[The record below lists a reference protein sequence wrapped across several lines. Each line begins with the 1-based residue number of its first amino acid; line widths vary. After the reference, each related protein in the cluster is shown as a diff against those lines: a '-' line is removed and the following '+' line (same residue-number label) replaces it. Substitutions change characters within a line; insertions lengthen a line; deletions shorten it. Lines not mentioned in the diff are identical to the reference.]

1 MGGVG
6 TWALAAAHPKLFAAI
21 VPICGGV
28 LFQHAG
34 NYETMTREE
43 RRALVRLPLHDNGP
57 ASLPPGRDDHDL
69 TSCCLWTQSPPSAT
83 DMRPLINTPAY
94 IFHGARDG
102 GAVGSLTAHAALT
115 AAAEE
120 AGVPSRV
127 RLAIYPQ
134 TDDRH
139 HSRSSFHDSWTQTY
153 EFTGL
158 YEWLLE
164 QRREAPRL

>member
-1 MGGVG
+1 
-6 TWALAAAHPKLFAAI
+6 
-21 VPICGGV
+21 
-28 LFQHAG
+28 
-34 NYETMTREE
+34 MT
-43 RRALVRLPLHDNGP
+43 
-57 ASLPPGRDDHDL
+57 
-69 TSCCLWTQSPPSAT
+69 CCLRTQSPPSPT

>member
-1 MGGVG
+1 MAPPIAVVSGGSRGLGLAVCR
-6 TWALAAAHPKLFAAI
+6 ALASDGHRVA
-21 VPICGGV
+21 V
-28 LFQHAG
+28 LSS
-34 NYETMTREE
+34 
-43 RRALVRLPLHDNGP
+43 P
-57 ASLPPGRDDHDL
+57 ASGPCDL
-69 TSCCLWTQSPPSAT
+69 RCHVCCLRTQSPPSAT

-115 AAAEE
+115 TAAEE

-158 YEWLLE
+158 YDWLLE
-164 QRREAPRL
+164 QRRGAPRL